1 MWDMIRIKDTGR
13 RRKAVEYEM
22 EQAVDVVIPV
32 CRPDERLMK
41 ILKRLR
47 RQSYP
52 VRKIYLM
59 HTRSGKLPDGIEDME
74 GVTVESIEPEEF
86 DHGAT
91 RDRGLIGCEDH
102 SVHDTGR
109 RADGYRA
116 YQGTG
121 AAVA

>member
-1 MWDMIRIKDTGR
+1 M
-13 RRKAVEYEM
+13 EYEM

-32 CRPDERLMK
+32 CRPDGRLMK

-74 GVTVESIEPEEF
+74 RVTVESIEPEE
-86 DHGAT
+86 GAS
-91 RDRGLIGCEDH
+91 LIGCEDH

-109 RADGYRA
+109 RAGGYRA